1 MAKEHSKMKL
11 QSASRKEISRIAL
24 GTLVC
29 DGILVAGLFLLSQ
42 FGIGKFD
49 LFRILLGAAC
59 GSVIAVLNFTILCL
73 TVQAAVEMEN
83 KRKMKA
89 KFQLSYNIRLVLQAG
104 WVVACFAIPQIHFV
118 AGAAPILFPNVVIF
132 YLQSKN
138 KLFPPSENSPAP
150 ISDPDEDEGEDRLES
165 FEV

>member
-1 MAKEHSKMKL
+1 MKL
-11 QSASRKEISRIAL
+11 QQASRREITRITI

-29 DGILVAGLFLLSQ
+29 DVIMVAGLFLLSQ
-42 FGIGKFD
+42 FGIGTFT
-49 LFRILLGAAC
+49 LGRILLGAAC
-59 GSVIAVLNFTILCL
+59 GSIVAIVNFTILCL
-73 TVQAAVEMEN
+73 TVQSAVEIEN

-89 KFQLSYNIRLVLQAG
+89 RFQLSYNIRLILQAV
-104 WVVACFAIPQIHFV
+104 WVVACFLIPQIHFV

-138 KLFPPSENSPAP
+138 KLIPPGETTASSAVPAEEEP
-150 ISDPDEDEGEDRLES
+150 EDHLGS

>member
-1 MAKEHSKMKL
+1 MKL
-11 QSASRKEISRIAL
+11 QPASRKEIARITV

-29 DGILVAGLFLLSQ
+29 DGILIAGLFLLSQ
-42 FGIGKFD
+42 FGIGKFE
-49 LFRILLGAAC
+49 FRRILLGAAC
-59 GSVIAVLNFTILCL
+59 GSVVAILNFTILCL
-73 TVQAAVEMEN
+73 TVQSAVEIEN

-89 KFQLSYNIRLVLQAG
+89 RFQLSYNIRLVLQAV
-104 WVVACFAIPQIHFV
+104 WVVACFLIPQIHFV

-138 KLFPPSENSPAP
+138 KLTAPSERT
-150 ISDPDEDEGEDRLES
+150 DTPDVSGEEPDDHLGS

>member
-1 MAKEHSKMKL
+1 MKL
-11 QSASRKEISRIAL
+11 QSASRKEIRRIAL

-29 DGILVAGLFLLSQ
+29 DGIMIAGLFLLSQ
-42 FGIGKFD
+42 FDMGTFD
-49 LFRILLGAAC
+49 LPRILLGAAC
-59 GSVIAVLNFTILCL
+59 GSIVAIVNFTILCV
-73 TVQAAVEMEN
+73 TVQSAVEIEN

-89 KFQLSYNIRLVLQAG
+89 RFQLSYNIRLFLQAG

-118 AGAAPILFPNVVIF
+118 AGAAPVLFPNVVIF

-138 KLFPPSENSPAP
+138 RLFDPSEKPAAP
-150 ISDPDEDEGEDRLES
+150 AAESGEEPEDRLEN